1 MIRIGVAPRSSLP
14 IQMNGTRPT
23 HYRSFNG
30 SQPQEIEGEIV
41 DESLACISLNGEEI
55 GSFMCSP
62 QDLDLLA
69 LGFLANEG
77 IIQGMSDVHH
87 VHMAKKGLCADVWLH
102 DTSIKKPEKSI
113 ITAGCGAGITFDDL
127 SEKHPPLEVD
137 ETFSV
142 TQQQVSGLMRQMHL
156 GATIYHRSRGIHT
169 AALATPDKIILQVE
183 DIGRHNCIDKLRGL
197 ALKQGVE
204 TSGHILLS
212 SGRIS
217 SEMANKARVLGTPIV
232 LSRTSPTSLSVAL
245 ADSWNITLIGYL
257 RQDRM
262 RVYTHPN
269 RIIETNPTENI
280 PLKEHL

>member
-1 MIRIGVAPRSSLP
+1 MK
-14 IQMNGTRPT
+14 GTRPT
-23 HYRSFNG
+23 NYLSLNG
-30 SQPQEIEGEIV
+30 TAPKEIEGEVV
-41 DESLACISLNGEEI
+41 DETLACISLNGEEI

-77 IIQGMSDVHH
+77 IISQISDVHH
-87 VHMAKKGLCADVWLH
+87 IHLARGGLCADVWLH
-102 DTSIKKPEKSI
+102 DTSVQKPAKAI

-127 SEKHPPLEVD
+127 SQKHPPLEYD
-137 ETFSV
+137 GGTV
-142 TQQQVSGLMRQMHL
+142 TQGQLANLMRQMHL
-156 GATIYHRSRGIHT
+156 GASIYQRSRGIHT
-169 AALATPDKIILQVE
+169 AALANKDEIILQVE

-197 ALKQGVE
+197 ALKEGIE
-204 TSGHILLS
+204 TAGNILLS

-245 ADSWNITLIGYL
+245 ADSWNITLVGYL

-262 RVYTHPN
+262 RVYTHPK
-269 RIIETNPTENI
+269 RIIATHEL
-280 PLKEHL
+280 PLKAGNR

>member
-1 MIRIGVAPRSSLP
+1 MKGI
-14 IQMNGTRPT
+14 RPT
-23 HYRSFNG
+23 NYLSLNG
-30 SQPQEIEGEIV
+30 SAPKEIEGEIV
-41 DESLACISLNGEEI
+41 DETLACISLNGDEI

-77 IIQGMSDVHH
+77 IIQSIEDVHH
-87 VHMAKKGLCADVWLH
+87 IHMARKGLCADVWLH

-127 SEKHPPLEVD
+127 SERHDPLKIDPNFV
-137 ETFSV
+137 V
-142 TQQQVSGLMRQMHL
+142 TQTQLAHLMRQMHL
-156 GATIYHRSRGIHT
+156 GATLYQRSRGIHT
-169 AALATPDKIILQVE
+169 AALATPDEIILQVE

-197 ALKQGVE
+197 ALKEGVDTQGK
-204 TSGHILLS
+204 ILLS

-232 LSRTSPTSLSVAL
+232 LSRTSPTSLSVGL
-245 ADSWNITLIGYL
+245 AESWNITLVGYL

-269 RIIETNPTENI
+269 RIIAEN
-280 PLKEHL
+280 KVTSG

>member
-1 MIRIGVAPRSSLP
+1 MKT
-14 IQMNGTRPT
+14 GTRPT
-23 HYRSFNG
+23 NYLSLNG
-30 SQPQEIEGEIV
+30 TAPKEIEGEIV
-41 DESLACISLNGEEI
+41 DETLACISLNGQEI

-77 IIQGMSDVHH
+77 IISSMSDVHH
-87 VHMAKKGLCADVWLH
+87 IHLARGGLCADVWLH
-102 DTSIKKPEKSI
+102 DTSIQKPKKAI

-127 SEKHPPLEVD
+127 SQKHEPLQVD
-137 ETFSV
+137 ENL
-142 TQQQVSGLMRQMHL
+142 QVSQAQLASLMRQMHL
-156 GATIYHRSRGIHT
+156 GASIYQRSRGIHT
-169 AALATPDKIILQVE
+169 AALATPDEIILQVE

-197 ALKQGVE
+197 AFKEGIE
-204 TSGHILLS
+204 THGHILLS

-245 ADSWNITLIGYL
+245 AESWNITLVGYL

-262 RVYTHPN
+262 RVYTHVG
-269 RIIETNPTENI
+269 RIIATNQSE
-280 PLKEHL
+280 KSMQ